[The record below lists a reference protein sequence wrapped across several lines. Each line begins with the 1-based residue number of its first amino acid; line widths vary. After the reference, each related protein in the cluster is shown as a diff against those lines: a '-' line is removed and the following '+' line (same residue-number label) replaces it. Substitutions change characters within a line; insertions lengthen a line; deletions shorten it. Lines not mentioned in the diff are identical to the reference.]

1 MIVATKRKNVTINF
15 KTAED
20 NIACLFGQQ
29 GVCSI
34 VRSAG
39 YITYVTSG
47 YKCVAQAVID
57 GVSYAVKEGIG
68 WNEIKSVWNGAK
80 TAGKSLARI
89 ASGLLDK

>member
-1 MIVATKRKNVTINF
+1 MDSSIPPSPARAFLNFNF
-15 KTAED
+15 K
-20 NIACLFGQQ
+20 
-29 GVCSI
+29 
-34 VRSAG
+34 
-39 YITYVTSG
+39 SG

-89 ASGLLDK
+89 ASGLFG